1 MVVNTAGAKT
11 GLARTDSLTA
21 FRVRRLDDL
30 FGANGSWSGEALAF
44 GHFDVEGAELDLL
57 RGARWVIS
65 RDRPI
70 FTVEVPTRQTSYA
83 QQLLDEIASLG
94 YGALVVPEKC
104 GDNADCRNMICL
116 PTERAAWLLRRL
128 PLLASGSYP
137 VSNSSLL
144 HQPIRWQRQ
153 ASQEHGLAWRRLT
166 AKTDG

>member
-1 MVVNTAGAKT
+1 MVVNAAGAKT

-30 FGANGSWSGEALAF
+30 FGANGAWSGEALAF

-70 FTVEVPTRQTSYA
+70 FTVEVPTSYTSYA

-104 GDNADCRNMICL
+104 GENIRKVVKLVEVRNHSNGREKKNVSFRRQQRCPRPRSAAFHPL
-116 PTERAAWLLRRL
+116 AAASARAERSDRPW
-128 PLLASGSYP
+128 SYA
-137 VSNSSLL
+137 L
-144 HQPIRWQRQ
+144 
-153 ASQEHGLAWRRLT
+153 
-166 AKTDG
+166 